1 MYTCTFIYVY
11 MCVFNFIKK
20 LFIDSFMWLF
30 MADSYVYSVVFC
42 VFHVFMS
49 LFIFLWD
56 WSTLITFEVNRMVV
70 SFPWSHWWQK
80 SLDDPWPGEN
90 HSKERLVHQRLCV
103 EAQLFEDKDSSFSWK
118 NEIARG
124 YTPSAI
130 YRWSWRVG
138 GWVSELW
145 RCVRGFRGFL
155 TVLCFKHFW
164 FTYLFFLGKP
174 VFFMLLPWRNPRFFM
189 VHHHHRGP
197 WRDRAFGGEIHRPR
211 GLGVDQN

>member
-1 MYTCTFIYVY
+1 MYTCV
-11 MCVFNFIKK
+11 CVFNFIKK

-30 MADSYVYSVVFC
+30 MTDSYVYSVVFC

-145 RCVRGFRGFL
+145 RCVRGFL

-164 FTYLFFLGKP
+164 FTYLFSWVNQCFSCFSHGETPDFSWSTTIIEVLEEIE
-174 VFFMLLPWRNPRFFM
+174 LLE
-189 VHHHHRGP
+189 
-197 WRDRAFGGEIHRPR
+197 AKST
-211 GLGVDQN
+211 GLGDLG